1 LICFYGVGII
11 ATNTEFSPIF
21 QQYFYWIA
29 ILWSVASS
37 SLLAW
42 VVTTLGAT
50 RRDAVGA
57 FLSAIAIWLVV
68 IQVSTASK
76 DMVKIRY

>member
-11 ATNTEFSPIF
+11 ATNTQFSPIF

-42 VVTTLGAT
+42 VVIALGAT

-68 IQVSTASK
+68 IQVSTTSNDIVA
-76 DMVKIRY
+76 MQY